1 MYVDWSFPEKSEGI
15 GRRRGGWGG
24 GGMWQIPSMVGV
36 RIFSSTSWPLE
47 EQHAMHI
54 FQVVIAVIL

>member
-24 GGMWQIPSMVGV
+24 GGHVANPFHGGGKD
-36 RIFSSTSWPLE
+36 IFFNKL
-47 EQHAMHI
+47 A
-54 FQVVIAVIL
+54 A